1 MVTWKRR
8 RWHKCF
14 EFDISS
20 LFLQVVWVDLGTDV
34 EWAQGSV
41 DQRDRVKSHH
51 SHSNSYCASFCTASV
66 QMISILLSINF
77 QAAAKPSERP
87 LRPAHE
93 RSLSKFSFE
102 LSNVHDEMEEVLSL
116 GVVGGVA
123 AVVVVYPAHIGIKLR
138 WPG

>member
-51 SHSNSYCASFCTASV
+51 SQST
-66 QMISILLSINF
+66 L
-77 QAAAKPSERP
+77 
-87 LRPAHE
+87 
-93 RSLSKFSFE
+93 
-102 LSNVHDEMEEVLSL
+102 
-116 GVVGGVA
+116 
-123 AVVVVYPAHIGIKLR
+123 
-138 WPG
+138 